1 MADIDEG
8 LANLRS
14 KIDHIVV
21 LMLENRSFDHM
32 LGYLSLD
39 PPEGRGRTDID
50 GLRPD
55 MSNTWHKDAA
65 SGDGKAYKVHP
76 AQGTTLKKIQDPSH
90 SWGPVHEQLSD
101 GNAHFVDSYMKT
113 RPPEWRTETPRV
125 VFANNV
131 MAYHTPEQ
139 LPVYDF
145 LAENFCVCDR
155 WFCSIP
161 GPTLPNRLYSLCGTS
176 GGHKDGKL
184 SLYKLPTFVRHLD
197 KAHADWCWFI
207 HSPPP
212 MVWVA
217 DSDYALLHGG
227 SIAWFKN
234 HEPWPWFH
242 DTFMQR
248 AARGKLPAVSWIE
261 PLFVDVVGNA
271 MPTNDDH
278 PPSDIRAGQELVL
291 NVYSA
296 LAGNPEAWKRT
307 MLVITY
313 DEHGGFFDHVNPDK
327 EVGAPEDD
335 RAADGFNAYGPR
347 VPAIVVS
354 PWVEPGSTALDA
366 DGNKIVFDHTSLI
379 RTILERF
386 CRHDDGTIPNMGT
399 RVANANHLGH
409 LLTRDVP
416 LDPPPFDHVLPALKQ
431 FRGDMLEAVFESH
444 AKQLLGKLP
453 DLSDFQKQL
462 ITARES
468 LLSGGAFARYFTH
481 RTSLHGQLPPA
492 QAEPQP
498 PPPPQPPGPDRPH

>member
-1 MADIDEG
+1 MADVDEG

-32 LGYLSLD
+32 LGYLSL
-39 PPEGRGRTDID
+39 EGGREDVD
-50 GLRPD
+50 GLQPG
-55 MSNTWHKDAA
+55 MSNTWHKEAA
-65 SGDGKAYKVHP
+65 NGDGKVYEIHP

-90 SWGPVHEQLSD
+90 SWGPVHEQLKD

-113 RPPEWRTETPRV
+113 RPPEWRTQRPRV
-125 VFANNV
+125 VFPSNV
-131 MAYHTPEQ
+131 MAYHTAAQ

-155 WFCSIP
+155 WFCSVP
-161 GPTLPNRLYSLCGTS
+161 GPTIPNRLYSICGTS
-176 GGHKDGKL
+176 GGHKDGKP
-184 SLYKLPTFVRHLD
+184 SLFKLHTFVRHLD
-197 KAHADWCWFI
+197 KAHVSWSWFI

-217 DSDYALLHGG
+217 DAEYALFHGG
-227 SIAWFKN
+227 SIAWFKS

-248 AARGKLPAVSWIE
+248 AAANKLPAVSWIE

-291 NVYSA
+291 SVYSA
-296 LAGNPEAWKRT
+296 LAHSEAWNRT

-313 DEHGGFFDHVNPDK
+313 DEHGGFYDHFDPTTVPP
-327 EVGAPEDD
+327 PEDD
-335 RAADGFNAYGPR
+335 RAAEGFNRYGPR

-354 PWVEPGSTALDA
+354 PWVEPASTARDA
-366 DGNKIVFDHTSLI
+366 NGERIVFDHTSLI

-386 CRHDDGTIPNMGT
+386 CRHDDGSIPKMGK
-399 RVANANHLGH
+399 RVDHANHLGH
-409 LLTRDVP
+409 LLTRDEP
-416 LDPPPFDHVLPALKQ
+416 RKPPPFDHVLDPIKE
-431 FRGDMLEAVFESH
+431 FRGDRLQAMVESH
-444 AKQLLGKLP
+444 AEGALGGVP

-462 ITARES
+462 LAARES
-468 LLSGGAFARYFTH
+468 LLAGGAFNRYYSQ
-481 RTSLHGQLPPA
+481 RTSLHGQLAPAAPGQHPPGEA
-492 QAEPQP
+492 P
-498 PPPPQPPGPDRPH
+498 PPPPELDRPH